1 MQNKRQLQ
9 LGKIIQQALG
19 EVFQRE
25 GFSIFGR
32 AMVTVTKVWVA
43 PDMSLARVYLSIFN
57 AKDKE
62 AVLGMIKQNSSGLKR
77 SLVSR
82 IRNKMRKMPEFQY
95 FIDDTLDE
103 VFKMEKLF
111 TDLDISKEEE

>member
-1 MQNKRQLQ
+1 MLNKRQLQ

-43 PDMSLARVYLSIFN
+43 PDMSLARIYLSIFN
-57 AKDKE
+57 ADDKE
-62 AVLGMIKQNSSGLKR
+62 AVIGMIKQNAPAVKR
-77 SLVSR
+77 SLVHR
-82 IRNKMRKMPEFQY
+82 IRNKMRKMPDFEY
-95 FIDDTLDE
+95 HLDDTLDE

-111 TDLDISKEEE
+111 ADLDISKEEE

>member
-1 MQNKRQLQ
+1 MLNKRQLQ

-43 PDMSLARVYLSIFN
+43 PDMSLARIYLSIFN
-57 AKDKE
+57 ADDKE
-62 AVLGMIKQNSSGLKR
+62 AVIGMIKQNAH
-77 SLVSR
+77 
-82 IRNKMRKMPEFQY
+82 
-95 FIDDTLDE
+95 TLDE

-111 TDLDISKEEE
+111 ADLDISKEEE